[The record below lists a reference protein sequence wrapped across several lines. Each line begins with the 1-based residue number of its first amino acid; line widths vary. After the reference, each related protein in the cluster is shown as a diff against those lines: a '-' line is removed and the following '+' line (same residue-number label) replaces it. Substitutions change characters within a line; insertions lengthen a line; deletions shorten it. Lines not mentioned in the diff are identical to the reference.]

1 MGSVLLRRQRL
12 AAELAITSGKSRD
25 FASTTITAS
34 RKASKTAS
42 VNGRVALLANRT
54 YSGDVAIHWYSGQLK
69 SDHLYAF
76 ISTAHIPRVNM
87 RDSLIDAGSWR
98 QNTPRI
104 AKIH

>member
-69 SDHLYAF
+69 SDHLYAL
-76 ISTAHIPRVNM
+76 HIHSAYPQGQYEGFPDRCGVM
-87 RDSLIDAGSWR
+87 A
-98 QNTPRI
+98 
-104 AKIH
+104 